1 MLILKKTIFIL
12 FKVIVSFIFIILIAY
27 YNGILLVLKE
37 DFGFQL
43 TLYRFLSFLLVIL
56 FIIYPFINKK
66 IFNKTLWMLFFLW
79 FFSMRLPGIQF
90 YFASDNCLDT
100 GTCKEGLEV
109 NTEYGLVRINKENC
123 TKYNWEWLDK
133 IKTCEIKNNS

>member
-1 MLILKKTIFIL
+1 
-12 FKVIVSFIFIILIAY
+12 
-27 YNGILLVLKE
+27 
-37 DFGFQL
+37 
-43 TLYRFLSFLLVIL
+43 
-56 FIIYPFINKK
+56 
-66 IFNKTLWMLFFLW
+66 MLFFLW

-100 GTCKEGLEV
+100 GMCKEGLEV